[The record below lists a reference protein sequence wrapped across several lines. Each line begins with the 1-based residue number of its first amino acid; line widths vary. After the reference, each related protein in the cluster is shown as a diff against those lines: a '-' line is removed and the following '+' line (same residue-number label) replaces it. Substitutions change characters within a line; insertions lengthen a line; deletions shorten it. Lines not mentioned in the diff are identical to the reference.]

1 MTALRPR
8 PARRAGLLILALCGI
23 VLAACSHGSLRTR
36 EAGAPASQADVRE
49 FFPLEVGATWR
60 YTVNRLGKKAT
71 WTRSISAREGD
82 DFVFSDFV
90 RVRATA
96 LGVRD
101 QDRYFL
107 RNGIAAGESWW
118 AQLAVDRRLQV
129 EVKATD
135 ASVTTLAGRFDGCLV
150 VQESQPLPDQHTLVT
165 QITYARG
172 VGMVKRVILVRKPG
186 GGSMSQESAEL
197 MSYTHP

>member
-1 MTALRPR
+1 M
-8 PARRAGLLILALCGI
+8 
-23 VLAACSHGSLRTR
+23 
-36 EAGAPASQADVRE
+36 
-49 FFPLEVGATWR
+49 
-60 YTVNRLGKKAT
+60 
-71 WTRSISAREGD
+71 
-82 DFVFSDFV
+82 
-90 RVRATA
+90 
-96 LGVRD
+96 
-101 QDRYFL
+101 
-107 RNGIAAGESWW
+107 
-118 AQLAVDRRLQV
+118 DRRLQV